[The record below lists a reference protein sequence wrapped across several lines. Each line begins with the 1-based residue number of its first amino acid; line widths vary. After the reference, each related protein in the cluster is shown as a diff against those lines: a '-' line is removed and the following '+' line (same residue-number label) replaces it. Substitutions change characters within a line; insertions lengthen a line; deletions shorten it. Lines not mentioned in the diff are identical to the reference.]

1 MNKTEQLKT
10 FPINNLILSL
20 SGPAIFAFIVS
31 TLNLALDRIF
41 LAKSVGTVAL
51 AAVSIALGIQMLI
64 QAFAQLIASGASS
77 SIAIELGKNNK
88 NYAQRIIGN
97 AFILGIIMSIIITIV
112 GCVFVKPILIL
123 YAATAESMD
132 YAMPYTIIMIL
143 STIFFIS
150 SQVLNNIIRGMGYS
164 KKATF
169 NFLSSIIT
177 HGILNA
183 IFLFV
188 FHMGIRSVAVASG
201 IGYLVSCILAAQ
213 FLINGK
219 CVARLRT
226 SFFKLEKWAV
236 KRILT
241 VGVSALVM
249 QMTVSV
255 ISMVFN
261 HVSNKYGGSK
271 GQAAY
276 GIIYTLLMMIYMP
289 IMGLGQGIQSII
301 GINYGAELKARVKET
316 LIKAIKYAT
325 IFAVFMFIIM
335 ELFSNSIALIFGGA
349 NDHIL
354 AQMTSNGI
362 RIVGL
367 SISAIGF
374 QLIGASYFQYVGKVK
389 QSVLLSALRQFVLL
403 IPLAI
408 ILPIFLGISGVF
420 ASFVVA
426 DILSFGV
433 TLVFVIKELRRLDVL
448 IDLPAENS
456 NCKSTY

>member
-10 FPINNLILSL
+10 LPINRLIISL

-31 TLNLALDRIF
+31 TLNMALDRIF
-41 LAKSVGTVAL
+41 LAKAVGTMAL

-88 NYAQRIIGN
+88 IGAERMIGN
-97 AFILGIIMSIIITIV
+97 AFILGIIMSVIITIV
-112 GCVFVKPILIL
+112 GCVFIKPILIM
-123 YAATAESMD
+123 YAATTESMD
-132 YAMPYTIIMIL
+132 YAMPYTVIMIL
-143 STIFFIS
+143 STIFFVT

-164 KKATF
+164 KKATY

-177 HGILNA
+177 HAILNA

-188 FHMGIRSVAVASG
+188 FHMGIRAVAVASG
-201 IGYLVSCILAAQ
+201 IGYLVSCILAAE
-213 FLINGK
+213 FLIKGK
-219 CVARLRT
+219 SVARLRL
-226 SFFKLEKWAV
+226 SFLKLEKWAV
-236 KRILT
+236 KRILS

-249 QMTVSV
+249 QITVSV

-261 HVSNKYGGSK
+261 HVTNKYGGST

-276 GIIYTLLMMIYMP
+276 GVIYTLLMMIYMP

-301 GINYGAELKARVKET
+301 GVNYGAELNKRVKET
-316 LIKAIKYAT
+316 VLKAIKYAT
-325 IFAVFMFIIM
+325 IFAAFMFIIM
-335 ELFSNSIALIFGGA
+335 ELFSNSIVLMFGGGK
-349 NDHIL
+349 DQIL

-362 RIVGL
+362 RIVGI
-367 SISAIGF
+367 SISMIGF
-374 QLIGASYFQYVGKVK
+374 QLIAASYFQYVGKVK
-389 QSVLLSALRQFVLL
+389 QSVFLSALRQFILL

-433 TLVFVIKELRRLDVL
+433 TLLLIIKELRSLDTPTELSVQ
-448 IDLPAENS
+448 
-456 NCKSTY
+456 KSF

>member
-10 FPINNLILSL
+10 LPINRLIISL

-31 TLNLALDRIF
+31 TLNMALDRIF
-41 LAKSVGTVAL
+41 LAKAVGTMAL

-88 NYAQRIIGN
+88 SSAERMIGN

-112 GCVFVKPILIL
+112 GCIFIKPILIM
-123 YAATAESMD
+123 YAATVESMD
-132 YAMPYTIIMIL
+132 YAVSYTTIMIL
-143 STIFFIS
+143 STIFFVT

-164 KKATF
+164 KKATY

-177 HGILNA
+177 HAILNG

-201 IGYLVSCILAAQ
+201 IGYLVSCILAAE
-213 FLINGK
+213 FLIKGK
-219 CVARLRT
+219 SVARLHV

-236 KRILT
+236 KRILS

-249 QMTVSV
+249 QITVSV

-261 HVSNKYGGSK
+261 HVTNKYGGST

-276 GIIYTLLMMIYMP
+276 GVIYTLLMMIYMP
-289 IMGLGQGIQSII
+289 IMGIGQGIQSII
-301 GINYGAELKARVKET
+301 GVNYGAELNKRVKET
-316 LIKAIKYAT
+316 ILKAIKYAT

-335 ELFSNSIALIFGGA
+335 ELFSNSIVLMFGGSK
-349 NDHIL
+349 DQIL

-362 RIVGL
+362 RIVGI
-367 SISAIGF
+367 SISMIGF
-374 QLIGASYFQYVGKVK
+374 QLIAASYFQYVGKVK
-389 QSVLLSALRQFVLL
+389 QSVFLSALRQFILL
-403 IPLAI
+403 IPLAM

-433 TLVFVIKELRRLDVL
+433 TLLFIIKELRILDTPTELSVQ
-448 IDLPAENS
+448 
-456 NCKSTY
+456 KSF